1 METDT
6 QKQDRITYEHKEHLE
21 QRVQLRVFDWEY
33 HTRYRA
39 SCKDDFNDDE
49 DALSNL
55 CPSFQC
61 VTTGSACWKE
71 IMGRQ
76 RCIA

>member
-6 QKQDRITYEHKEHLE
+6 QKQDGITYEHKEHLE